1 MAQKL
6 PEPHGGMG
14 LVNRIIPENKKKDF
28 IDSLKD
34 KKVYPISDSDL
45 SMFYSIADGL
55 LSPLIGPM
63 GEIEFNNVL
72 EEEVIERN
80 GKKLAWTIPIS
91 FPIFKDESDKLR
103 IGETV
108 AIKNENSELVGSLKI
123 SDIFYFDK
131 DKYNLSVYGTDR
143 YDHPGPKMVNDD
155 PRDYLIGGE
164 IWALEPKHT
173 HYYEKY
179 MYPPEETRK
188 LFKDKGWERIV
199 AFQTRN
205 PLHRAHEYALV
216 YGLETLIKKGYNA
229 GAVLNP
235 LVGATKSDDVP
246 ADVRMKTYEVLIN
259 NGIIGEGDRDEEL
272 WKEKGMT
279 FKDHLMLVGMDVKMF
294 YAGPKEAIM
303 HAIYRQNFGFTDI
316 IIGRKHA
323 DAPFD
328 DGTPAW
334 GDFDAQEIFNNLK
347 GELQIQ
353 PLNVGFAAFFEE
365 INKVGLI
372 EEYISKGFHPV
383 NISGKEVRRKLHAG
397 EEVDQRIMRKPV
409 ADVLIKF
416 YAGKGELK

>member
-1 MAQKL
+1 MSQNL
-6 PEPHGGMG
+6 PDPHGGLG
-14 LVNRIIPENKKKDF
+14 LVNRIIPDNQKKEF
-28 IDSLKD
+28 EESLYN
-34 KKVYPISDSDL
+34 KKVYTISDADL
-45 SMFYSIADGL
+45 SMFYSIANGL
-55 LSPLIGPM
+55 LSPLHGPM
-63 GEIEFNNVL
+63 DKKEVNRVL

-80 GKKLAWTIPIS
+80 GKKFAWTIPIS
-91 FPIFKDESDKLR
+91 FPIFKDEAEKME

-108 AIKNENSELVGSLKI
+108 AIHNEKGDLVGSLRI

-143 YDHPGPKMVNDD
+143 KDHPGPRIVNDD
-155 PRDYLIGGE
+155 SRDYLLGGE
-164 IWALEPKHT
+164 IWALEPVHT

-179 MYPPEETRK
+179 MYPPKETRC
-188 LFKDKGWERIV
+188 LFKEKGWERIV

-205 PLHRAHEYALV
+205 PLHRAHEYALI
-216 YGLETLIKKGYNA
+216 YGLETLIREGFNA

-246 ADVRMKTYEVLIN
+246 ADVRMMTYDVLIDK
-259 NGIIGEGDRDEEL
+259 GIIGEGDRDDAL
-272 WKEKGMT
+272 WKEKGMN
-279 FKDHLMLVGMDVKMF
+279 FKEHIMLGAMDVKMF

-316 IIGRKHA
+316 IIGRQHA

-334 GDFDAQEIFNNLK
+334 GDFDAQEIFNNLE
-347 GELQIQ
+347 GDLQIK

-365 INKVGLI
+365 INQVGLI
-372 EEYISKGFHPV
+372 EKYAPMGYHPV

-409 ADVLIKF
+409 ADILMKF
-416 YAGKGELK
+416 YMKKGE

>member
-1 MAQKL
+1 MSHKL

-14 LVNRIIPENKKKDF
+14 LMNRIVPKNEQNSF
-28 IDSLKD
+28 IDSLHD
-34 KKVYPISDSDL
+34 KKMYIISDADL
-45 SMFYSIADGL
+45 SMFYSIANGL
-55 LSPLIGPM
+55 LSPLVGPM
-63 GEIEFNNVL
+63 NKEEFDKVL
-72 EEEVIERN
+72 EEEVIERK
-80 GKKLAWTIPIS
+80 GKKYAWTIPIS
-91 FPIFKDESDKLR
+91 FPIFKDEANELE

-108 AIKNENSELVGSLKI
+108 AVKNENGDYAGSLKI

-131 DKYNLSVYGTDR
+131 DKYNHSVYGTDR
-143 YDHPGPKMVNDD
+143 NDHPGPRIVNED
-155 PRDYLIGGE
+155 PRDYLLGGE
-164 IWALEPKHT
+164 ILALEPKHT

-188 LFKDKGWERIV
+188 LFQDKGWERIV

-216 YGLETLIKKGYNA
+216 YGLETLIREGYNA

-246 ADVRMKTYEVLIN
+246 ADVRMKTYEVLID

-272 WKEKGMT
+272 WGQKGLK
-279 FKDHLMLVGMDVKMF
+279 FKDHLLLVAMDVKMF

-328 DGTPAW
+328 DGTHTW

-347 GELQIQ
+347 GELQIE

-365 INKVGLI
+365 INRVGLVK
-372 EEYISKGFHPV
+372 EYSPKGYHPV

-397 EEVDQRIMRKPV
+397 EDVDQRIMRKPV
-409 ADVLIKF
+409 ADVLENYYTKS
-416 YAGKGELK
+416 

>member
-1 MAQKL
+1 MSQNV

-14 LVNRIIPENKKKDF
+14 LVNRTVPESKKQEF
-28 IDSLKD
+28 INSLKGM
-34 KKVYPISDSDL
+34 KTYTISDADL
-45 SMFYSIADGL
+45 SMFYSIANGL

-63 GEIEFNNVL
+63 GEKEFNQVL
-72 EEEVIERN
+72 DEEVIERN
-80 GKKLAWTIPIS
+80 GKKYAWTIPIS
-91 FPIFKDESDKLR
+91 FPIYKDKADELEV
-103 IGETV
+103 GETIS
-108 AIKNENSELVGSLKI
+108 IKNESDELVGSLKI

-131 DKYNLSVYGTDR
+131 GKYNRSVYGTKR
-143 YDHPGPKMVNDD
+143 TDHPGPRIVNDD
-155 PRDYLIGGE
+155 PRDYLLGGE
-164 IWALEPKHT
+164 IWALEPKHS

-179 MYPPEETRK
+179 MFPPIETRK
-188 LFKDKGWERIV
+188 IFKEKGWDKIV

-205 PLHRAHEYALV
+205 PLHRAHEYALI
-216 YGLETLIKKGYNA
+216 YGLEKLIREGYNA

-246 ADVRMKTYEVLIN
+246 ADVRMRTYEVLID

-272 WKEKGMT
+272 WKEKGMK
-279 FKDHLMLVGMDVKMF
+279 FKDHILLVAMDVKMF

-303 HAIYRQNFGFTDI
+303 HAIYRQNFGFTNI

-347 GELQIQ
+347 GDLKIK
-353 PLNVGFAAFFEE
+353 PVNVGFAAFFEE
-365 INKVGLI
+365 IDRVGLI
-372 EEYISKGFHPV
+372 ETYAPKGYHPV

-409 ADVLIKF
+409 ADILMKF
-416 YAGKGELK
+416 YTQKGE

>member
-14 LVNRIIPENKKKDF
+14 LMNRIIPENKEKDF
-28 IDSLKD
+28 INSLED
-34 KKVYPISDSDL
+34 KKVYTISDADL
-45 SMFYSIADGL
+45 SMFYSIANGL
-55 LSPLIGPM
+55 LSPLVGPM
-63 GEIEFNNVL
+63 DEKAFDKVL
-72 EEEVIERN
+72 NEEVIERN
-80 GKKLAWTIPIS
+80 GKKFAWTIPIS

-108 AIKNENSELVGSLKI
+108 AIKNENGEFVGSLKI

-131 DKYNLSVYGTDR
+131 DKYNLSVYRTDR
-143 YDHPGPKMVNDD
+143 NDHPGPRIVNDD
-155 PRDYLIGGE
+155 PRDFLLGGE
-164 IWALEPKHT
+164 IWALEHKHT

-216 YGLETLIKKGYNA
+216 YGLETLIRKGYNA

-272 WKEKGMT
+272 WNTKGMI

-334 GDFDAQEIFNNLK
+334 GDFDAQEIFKNLK
-347 GELQIQ
+347 GELQVQ
-353 PLNVGFAAFFEE
+353 PVNVGFAAFFEE
-365 INKVGLI
+365 INRVGLI
-372 EEYISKGFHPV
+372 NEYSPKGYHPV
-383 NISGKEVRRKLHAG
+383 SISGKEVRRKLHAG
-397 EEVDQRIMRKPV
+397 EDLDPRIMRKPV

-416 YAGKGELK
+416 YAEKGE